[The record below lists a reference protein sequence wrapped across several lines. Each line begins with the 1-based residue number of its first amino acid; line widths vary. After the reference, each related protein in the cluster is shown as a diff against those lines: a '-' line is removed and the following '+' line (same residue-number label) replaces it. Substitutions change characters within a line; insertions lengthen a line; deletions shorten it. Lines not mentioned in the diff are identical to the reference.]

1 MSKTCR
7 INSHEIRSEED
18 LEKVIAEM
26 DARSL
31 AEWGR
36 PLLPTAIS
44 FMYERFRSCFQQN
57 SRKETV
63 SERAKREARETV
75 KRILRQAPK
84 RRESEF
90 KPTFEEMFSGKR
102 ADQIKKDRKEAL
114 KSEQQRRERERK
126 RLEIIEA

>member
-1 MSKTCR
+1 MACR
-7 INSHEIRSEED
+7 INHHTIHTERDI
-18 LEKVIAEM
+18 EKIIAEM

-44 FMYERFRSCFQQN
+44 FMYERFRPCFQQN

-90 KPTFEEMFSGKR
+90 KPTLEEMFSGKR
-102 ADQIKKDRKEAL
+102 ADQIKRTRKEKLEAEW
-114 KSEQQRRERERK
+114 KKREDEARRRGLR
-126 RLEIIEA
+126 